1 MGEECYALAS
11 RSALARGGGGKRGE
25 YASLGPVEDA
35 ARPQAGPRRGGR
47 ARPLDEEG
55 AGDLVQPADDL
66 ALLGVEFGRDLEH
79 GAQVGLVGE
88 EDVGAGLVDDA
99 PGLDIMAAL
108 SSGPQRTGWG
118 DGAGLALAASIAANS
133 SAVQP
138 VARGSIEGAVG
149 AGVLM
154 RPS

>member
-1 MGEECYALAS
+1 M
-11 RSALARGGGGKRGE
+11 
-25 YASLGPVEDA
+25 
-35 ARPQAGPRRGGR
+35 
-47 ARPLDEEG
+47 
-55 AGDLVQPADDL
+55 
-66 ALLGVEFGRDLEH
+66 EFGRDLEH